1 MPPQMKWR
9 LGVVSRARWKWAF
22 AATWFV
28 AACQA
33 TAASLSGV
41 VVGVADGDTL
51 TLLDAR
57 LRQHQVR
64 LSGID
69 APEKRQPFGQR
80 SKHSLSLLV
89 YGRSV
94 RVEAG
99 KADRY
104 DRLVGKVIVDGVDV
118 NREQV
123 RRGFAWHYVAYA
135 REQSREDRERYAD
148 AERSARAERRGLW
161 ALPHPVPPWDFR
173 RSGRGLTVEQPVRR

>member
-1 MPPQMKWR
+1 MRRQMSWR
-9 LGVVSRARWKWAF
+9 RGVVVSQVGWKGVV
-22 AATWFV
+22 AAAWLV

-51 TLLDAR
+51 TVLDAH
-57 LRQHQVR
+57 LRQHKVR

-80 SKHSLSLLV
+80 SKHSLGLLV

-94 RVEAG
+94 RIEAG
-99 KADRY
+99 KTDKY
-104 DRLVGKVIVDGVDV
+104 DRLVGKVIVDGLDV

-135 REQSREDRERYAD
+135 REQSREDRERYAE

-173 RSGRGLTVEQPVRR
+173 KRPHD

>member
-1 MPPQMKWR
+1 MAW
-9 LGVVSRARWKWAF
+9 L
-22 AATWFV
+22 V
-28 AACQA
+28 AACQGVAA
-33 TAASLSGV
+33 TLSGV

-51 TLLDAR
+51 TVLDAR
-57 LRQHQVR
+57 LRQHKVR

-80 SKHSLSLLV
+80 SKHSLSVLV

-99 KADRY
+99 KTDRY
-104 DRLVGKVIVDGVDV
+104 DRLVGKVTVDGVDV

-173 RSGRGLTVEQPVRR
+173 RSSRGPTVEQSLPR

>member
-1 MPPQMKWR
+1 MEWR
-9 LGVVSRARWKWAF
+9 RGVVVSRAGWQWAL
-22 AATWFV
+22 AAAWLV

-33 TAASLSGV
+33 VAASLSGV

-51 TLLDAR
+51 TLLDAQ
-57 LRQHQVR
+57 LRQHKVR

-80 SKHSLSLLV
+80 AKHSLGLLV
-89 YGRSV
+89 YGRPV

-99 KADRY
+99 KTDRY
-104 DRLVGKVIVDGVDV
+104 GRVVGKVIVDGMDV

-123 RRGFAWHYVAYA
+123 RRGFAWHYVVYA
-135 REQSREDRERYAD
+135 REQPREDRERYAD

-161 ALPHPVPPWDFR
+161 SMPHPVAPWDFR
-173 RSGRGLTVEQPVRR
+173 RRQHG